1 MQIKHFVKN
10 LKRRPL
16 RLGLFLAV
24 FERLNFPLEDVT
36 ICHSVDA
43 AQFEDLKQLCRH
55 AKRWGFDWE
64 SVSEIRDFGGQ
75 HESGE
80 LGKRQAALRL
90 TEDILLRH
98 ISGLPQG
105 WYFLWHDDFFP
116 DVDYSEYLELYEQ
129 IGIDSEVQV
138 VSGVNYEPGEEE
150 YKPKWH
156 HQRALKHPKFPL
168 HQGIS
173 GMECSSVLAVT
184 PKGAKHLIAF
194 GDQYRG
200 LSLEWLLFRYLPS
213 EDRHVW
219 TDLEPK
225 MDNLWDIVGG
235 DIWEDGIARVA
246 WNLAWDALRSGDII
260 PVHRHEI
267 KNLRA
272 CGAHWDLMLP
282 KTEAVVV

>member
-1 MQIKHFVKN
+1 MLIKHFVKN
-10 LKRRPL
+10 LERRPL

-24 FERLNFPLEDVT
+24 FERLNFPLEAVT

-43 AQFEDLKQLCRH
+43 LQFTDLKQLCVF
-55 AKRWGFDWE
+55 ANLWGFDWE
-64 SVSEIRDFGGQ
+64 KVSDMQDFGGQ
-75 HESGE
+75 HKNAER
-80 LGKRQAALRL
+80 GKRQAALRL

-98 ISGLPQG
+98 ISELSDG

-116 DVDYSEYLELYEQ
+116 DVDYSAYLELYEK

-138 VSGVNYEPGEEE
+138 VSGVNYEPGEQE

-156 HQRALKHPKFPL
+156 HQRTLKHPHFPL

-184 PKGAKHLIAF
+184 PVGAKHLIAF
-194 GDQYRG
+194 GDPYRG
-200 LSLEWLLFRYLPS
+200 LSLEWLLFCYLPS

-225 MDNLWDIVGG
+225 VDNLWDIVGG
-235 DIWEDGIARVA
+235 DIWADGIERVA

-260 PVHRHEI
+260 PIRRHEI
-267 KNLRA
+267 KNLSD
-272 CGAHWDLMLP
+272 CGAHWDLMLSGS
-282 KTEAVVV
+282 ERVVV